1 MMQPRGD
8 GNWLETTL
16 VRGRLFRHPVAMLAV
31 LSPAKKLDWDRTTPS
46 VKATTPVL
54 KKDMAELLEKARQLT
69 AKDLG
74 KMMSLSPT
82 LSKLNYER
90 FQKLEAPGR
99 KPSVNSRMAA
109 LAFDGDTYQGL
120 RAWEFDESD
129 LGFAQEHVR
138 ILSGL
143 YGVLRPLDAIS
154 PYRLEMGV
162 RIDTSRG
169 KSLYDYWG
177 HLIARQ
183 LTKDAKKDERPLIVN
198 LASTE
203 YFTAARAKDLGVPV
217 LTCVFKEIRGGTAKV
232 ISFSAKRARGMM
244 ARYIVK
250 QRATEPEA
258 LKDFKE
264 ANYRFDRKSSTDSDW
279 VFSRKS

>member
-1 MMQPRGD
+1 
-8 GNWLETTL
+8 
-16 VRGRLFRHPVAMLAV
+16 MLAV
-31 LSPAKKLDWDRTTPS
+31 LSPAKKLDWARTNPGL
-46 VKATTPVL
+46 KATTPVL
-54 KKDMAELLEKARQLT
+54 KKDMAELLETARQLT
-69 AKDLG
+69 ANDLG

-90 FQKLEAPGR
+90 FQTLKAPGR
-99 KPSVNSRMAA
+99 KPSTNSRMAA

-120 RAWEFDESD
+120 RAWEFDEDD
-129 LGFAQEHVR
+129 LGFAQDHVR

-143 YGVLRPLDAIS
+143 YGVLRPLDAIE

-162 RIDTSRG
+162 RIETSRG

-177 HLIARQ
+177 QRIASQ
-183 LTKDAKKDERPLIVN
+183 LKKDAKNDERPLVVN

-203 YFTAARAKDLGVPV
+203 YFTAARTKDLGVPV

-232 ISFSAKRARGMM
+232 VGFSAKRARGMM

-250 QRATEPEA
+250 HRATDPEA
-258 LKDFKE
+258 LKDFKD
-264 ANYRFDRKSSTDSDW
+264 ANYRFDPKTSTDSDW
-279 VFSRKS
+279 VFSRKT